1 MRHHQMTLLL
11 VWSTRGPS
19 GSVRVFGVPHHP
31 GSSHRSTPRHSIG
44 HSLHSSLASGGG
56 CASAGY
62 ASVGRAS
69 VGRASVG
76 RASVGCASA
85 EVSLV
90 EVAVGLVGMATT
102 VARAPSAP
110 S

>member
-19 GSVRVFGVPHHP
+19 GLVRVFGVPHHP
-31 GSSHRSTPRHSIG
+31 GSSYRSTPRHSIG

-62 ASVGRAS
+62 AS